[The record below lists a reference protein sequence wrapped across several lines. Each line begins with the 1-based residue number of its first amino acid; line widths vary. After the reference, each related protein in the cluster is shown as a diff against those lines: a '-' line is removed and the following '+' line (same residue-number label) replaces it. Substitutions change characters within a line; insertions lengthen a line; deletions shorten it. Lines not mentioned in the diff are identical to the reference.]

1 MSPAGI
7 ATVGVF
13 ATVPYPFFLAYLNR
27 NIFET
32 AIPFLSAEPSSR
44 PGSRHTSGLRPAS
57 GAEPTRP
64 ANPGE
69 AFYGANVYDCGRP
82 SVYSLNGLNRS
93 KRSIGYQWTVQ
104 PQNKRM
110 NGRLRSINR
119 RFIPSSG
126 SLLSEQILERLRYLL
141 ELIVQFRFKIGK
153 PLGVVRRFFVQTHP
167 EFCDLLGHLLSP
179 FVKSSIYLVLD

>member
-110 NGRLRSINR
+110 NGRSRSIKR
-119 RFIPSSG
+119 LFVLSYWPWLG
-126 SLLSEQILERLRYLL
+126 SLSGAYCLHRTNGAQIFTAANTFADSRVARH
-141 ELIVQFRFKIGK
+141 
-153 PLGVVRRFFVQTHP
+153 PHTRRASWACRGCREIRTAR
-167 EFCDLLGHLLSP
+167 
-179 FVKSSIYLVLD
+179 